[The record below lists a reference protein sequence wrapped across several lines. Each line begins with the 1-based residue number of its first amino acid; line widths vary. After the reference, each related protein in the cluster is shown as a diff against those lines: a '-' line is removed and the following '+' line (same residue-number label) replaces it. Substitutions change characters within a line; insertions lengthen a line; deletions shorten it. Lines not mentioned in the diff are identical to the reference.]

1 MVCVLIFKLNVSLD
15 FYLGKNFL
23 FIFIKDPYLASKKLT
38 QTKRECERGNH
49 QCNQARVDKATT
61 KDNSN
66 NSFHYLSLFTTYSLH
81 TTSHYN
87 KIFTH
92 FFCRKSVTL
101 RCLRVNNTIFRWN
114 KMKRA
119 PAKPQSTLKNNKI
132 ARSFIESN
140 WKEFHNQLLC
150 HY

>member
-1 MVCVLIFKLNVSLD
+1 MKRLVCVLIFKSNVSLD

-81 TTSHYN
+81 HIIIKSSLT
-87 KIFTH
+87 
-92 FFCRKSVTL
+92 FF
-101 RCLRVNNTIFRWN
+101 
-114 KMKRA
+114 A
-119 PAKPQSTLKNNKI
+119 
-132 ARSFIESN
+132 E
-140 WKEFHNQLLC
+140 NQ
-150 HY
+150 